1 MTDRAASIQE
11 ACWLAR
17 FNVPVAVIYAA
28 AQAAVSLMLGQ
39 EHVNLKLVIEPH
51 LLLLGVIL
59 HVQWRRVD
67 RIHRTLAIP
76 KPWWMSAGDCL
87 SFVVTFWAL
96 ATLGEAFLRAAGL
109 I

>member
-1 MTDRAASIQE
+1 MTDRSAAMQE
-11 ACWLAR
+11 AYWLAW
-17 FNVPVAVIYAA
+17 FNVPVAAIYAA
-28 AQAAVSLMLGQ
+28 AQAAVSFMLAR

-59 HVQWRRVD
+59 HVHWRRVD
-67 RIHRTLAIP
+67 RIHRELEIS
-76 KPWWMSAGDCL
+76 KPWWMSAADCL

-96 ATLGEAFLRAAGL
+96 ATLGEAFLRAAKL